1 MADDAFSAAFG
12 SPPQASTPSP
22 TVAATP
28 KVASPAHTAS
38 QPSSDAFDAAFGNLG
53 TGTTKTAPAKTP
65 AAKPDASVSVNNVV
79 RQAATGVPIIGG
91 LLNKADAATDAALAP
106 LLNPLFAP
114 QNRLVGDTFA
124 DRYRNALAIQN
135 GQDQA
140 FEQTHPVIATGA
152 QLAGGM
158 AALAPVAAT
167 ATGARALGVAGDT
180 LAQRAL
186 TGMASGAAI
195 GGSDAAV
202 RSGGDP
208 DAIVHGA
215 ELGGA
220 FGGGAPIAG
229 RVIGAGANRL
239 LNAVGNPL
247 PKAAAARNLLAAT
260 AESGTT
266 PDAIAAQLATNS
278 RLAPMDVDPNLQQ
291 AAMNIANQ
299 PGAGRAVLSGA
310 AQTRAQGA
318 KNAVTGAFDEAAG
331 ETPNV
336 QEYLD
341 SLKQTARTNAQKG
354 FGEALSNAKPVN
366 VQPVLDAID
375 EKIMPGVQKAVSTG
389 SDIPLGPVEQTLAR
403 VKQTLSSGDEM
414 LTDPQRLHQLQTNLR
429 VQADTL
435 SKSSSGQDRLVGSAL
450 RDVRGKLVNA
460 IDEASGGK
468 YKPAQAQYADDLSI
482 QDAFDKGRQILSNG
496 TSSDAALY
504 NRPEFWQSWVKDA
517 SPDEMQAAKLGAR
530 VAIDNQINSVRSA
543 AAKGAGLPD
552 VGFNRD
558 RLEILLGKPETDRLA
573 KLMKDEQSI
582 ASTNNKLFGGS
593 MTAPRQAIN
602 KLTQVREVNAP
613 IRLSAP
619 IAGGIG
625 YQIGGFP
632 GAAAGLG
639 LSLGHRG
646 LQYLGNS
653 MDAARNELMARALAG
668 NAGQFTAAVAPAVRG
683 QMIRNALTNAA
694 GNAPMQLAPAAA
706 AAANQRHQPLV
717 ITVRPNGY

>member
-1 MADDAFSAAFG
+1 MAGDAFSAAFG
-12 SPPQASTPSP
+12 STPQDSSAPVPKAVPAATQASG
-22 TVAATP
+22 
-28 KVASPAHTAS
+28 
-38 QPSSDAFDAAFGNLG
+38 DAFDAAFGNLG
-53 TGTTKTAPAKTP
+53 SGMPKSAAAKPA
-65 AAKPDASVSVNNVV
+65 AAKPDSSLSVNNVV
-79 RQAATGVPIIGG
+79 RQAGTGIPIIGG

-114 QNRLVGDTFA
+114 QNRLAGDTFA

-135 GQDQA
+135 EQDRA
-140 FEQTHPVIATGA
+140 FETAHPIASTAA
-152 QLAGGM
+152 QLSGGV
-158 AALAPVAAT
+158 AALAPVAVT
-167 ATGARALGVAGDT
+167 ATGARALGIAGDT
-180 LAQRAL
+180 LAKRAL
-186 TGMASGAAI
+186 AGMASGAAL

-202 RSGGDP
+202 RSGGNP
-208 DAIVHGA
+208 QAIEQGA
-215 ELGGA
+215 GFGA
-220 FGGGAPIAG
+220 GFGFAAPYAG
-229 RVIGAGANRL
+229 RVIGAGANKL
-239 LNAVGNPL
+239 VSLVGSPL
-247 PKAAAARNLLAAT
+247 PKAAAARNLLIAT
-260 AESGTT
+260 QESGTT
-266 PDAIAAQLATNS
+266 PDAIAAELATNP
-278 RLAPMDVDPNLQQ
+278 RLAPMDIDPNLQQ

-299 PGAGRAVLSGA
+299 PGKGRAVLSDA
-310 AQTRAQGA
+310 AQARALGA
-318 KNAVTGAFDEAAG
+318 KNAVTGAFDQAAG

-336 QEYLD
+336 QEYLEG
-341 SLKQTARTNAQKG
+341 LKQTARTNAQKG

-366 VQPVLDAID
+366 VQPVIDAID
-375 EKIMPGVQKAVSTG
+375 EKVMPGVQKAVSQG

-403 VKQTLSSGDEM
+403 LKQRLATGDEM
-414 LTDPQRLHQLQTNLR
+414 LTDPERLHQIQSDLR

-450 RDVRGKLVNA
+450 RDVRKNLVNA

-504 NRPEFWQSWVKDA
+504 NRPEFWKAWVKDA
-517 SPDEMQAAKLGAR
+517 SPDEVQAAKLGAR

-573 KLMKDEQSI
+573 KLMKDEQRI

-593 MTAPRQAIN
+593 MTAPREAIN

-625 YQIGGFP
+625 YQIGGIP
-632 GAAAGLG
+632 GAAGGLA

-646 LQYLGNS
+646 LQQVGS
-653 MDAARNELMARALAG
+653 VIDAARNNLMAQALAR
-668 NAGQFTAAVAPAVRG
+668 NAGDFASAVAPAVKA
-683 QMIRNALTNAA
+683 QAIRNALANAA
-694 GNAPMQLAPAAA
+694 GNVPMQIAPAAVA
-706 AAANQRHQPLV
+706 TLNERRQPLV

>member
-1 MADDAFSAAFG
+1 MAGDAFSAAFG
-12 SPPQASTPSP
+12 SASASQ
-22 TVAATP
+22 AATP
-28 KVASPAHTAS
+28 ITTAP
-38 QPSSDAFDAAFGNLG
+38 QATAPQRAGDAFDAAFGSLG
-53 TGTTKTAPAKTP
+53 TGTAKSVPAKP
-65 AAKPDASVSVNNVV
+65 AAMKPDSSLSVNNVV
-79 RQAATGVPIIGG
+79 RQAGTGIPIIGG
-91 LLNKADAATDAALAP
+91 ALNKADAATDALLAP
-106 LLNPLFAP
+106 VFNPLFSP
-114 QNRLVGDTFA
+114 ENRLVGDTFS

-135 GQDQA
+135 AQDRA
-140 FEQTHPVIATGA
+140 FETAHPIASTAA
-152 QLAGGM
+152 QLAGGV

-167 ATGARALGVAGDT
+167 ATGARALGVAGGG
-180 LAQRAL
+180 LGSRAL
-186 TGMASGAAI
+186 AGMASGAAI
-195 GGSDAAV
+195 GGADAAA
-202 RSGGDP
+202 RSNGNP
-208 DAIVHGA
+208 QAIEQGVGFGA
-215 ELGGA
+215 G
-220 FGGGAPIAG
+220 FGFAAPYAG
-229 RVIGAGANRL
+229 RAIGFGANKL
-239 LNAVGNPL
+239 VNAVGNPL

-266 PDAIAAQLATNS
+266 PDAIAAELATNP
-278 RLAPMDVDPNLQQ
+278 RLAPMDVDPNMQQ

-299 PGAGRAVLSGA
+299 PGKGRAVLSTA
-310 AQTRAQGA
+310 AQERAQGA

-341 SLKQTARTNAQKG
+341 SLKKTARTNAQKG
-354 FGEALSNAKPVN
+354 FGEALSGAKPVN

-375 EKIMPGVQKAVSTG
+375 EKVLPGVQKAVSTG

-414 LTDPQRLHQLQTNLR
+414 LTDPQRLHQLQTDLR
-429 VQADTL
+429 VQAETL

-450 RDVRGKLVNA
+450 RDVRKKLVNA

-468 YKPAQAQYADDLSI
+468 YKPAQARYADDLAV

-504 NRPEFWQSWVKDA
+504 NRPEFWKAWVKNA
-517 SPDEMQAAKLGAR
+517 SPDEVKAAKLGAR

-543 AAKGAGLPD
+543 AAKGSGLPE

-558 RLEILLGKPETDRLA
+558 RLEILLGKDDTDRLA
-573 KLMKDEQSI
+573 KVMKDEQRI
-582 ASTNNKLFGGS
+582 AATNNKLFGGS

-625 YQIGGFP
+625 YQIGGLP

-646 LQYLGNS
+646 LQYAGNLI
-653 MDAARNELMARALAG
+653 DEARNNLMAQALAG
-668 NAGQFTAAVAPAVRG
+668 NAGDFASAVAPAIRG
-683 QMIRNALTNAA
+683 QAIRNALANAA
-694 GNAPMQLAPAAA
+694 GNAPMRLAAPGIAAI
-706 AAANQRHQPLV
+706 NDRHQPLV
-717 ITVRPNGY
+717 ITVRPNGG